1 MCSYLDVGIDVDCG
15 CSFLTYYAV
24 CAALWHNKRN
34 KVIIIMM
41 MMRERLHTYSN
52 AFLSCYNATTLC
64 FCTTLCQLTC
74 RTYDHLTFLF

>member
-1 MCSYLDVGIDVDCG
+1 MCSYLDVGVDVDCG

-41 MMRERLHTYSN
+41 MMMRETSYLFQRISIMLQ
-52 AFLSCYNATTLC
+52 CYNSVLLHDTLPVD
-64 FCTTLCQLTC
+64 LPDL
-74 RTYDHLTFLF
+74 